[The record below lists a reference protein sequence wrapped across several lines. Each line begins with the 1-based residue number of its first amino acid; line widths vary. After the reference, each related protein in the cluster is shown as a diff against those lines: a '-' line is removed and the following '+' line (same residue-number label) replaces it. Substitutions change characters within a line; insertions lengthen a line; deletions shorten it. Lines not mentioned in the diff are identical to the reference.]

1 MKSNVN
7 LQIANQLCLTKL
19 ELSQLKI
26 RWQKKKPKHKIASS
40 DDYISTH
47 HINVANGDNFQW
59 SGTMRKEKCKYKI
72 WHLTTYV
79 CH

>member
-1 MKSNVN
+1 M
-7 LQIANQLCLTKL
+7 A
-19 ELSQLKI
+19 
-26 RWQKKKPKHKIASS
+26 KKKPQTQNCKSS

-47 HINVANGDNFQW
+47 HINVANGDKFKW